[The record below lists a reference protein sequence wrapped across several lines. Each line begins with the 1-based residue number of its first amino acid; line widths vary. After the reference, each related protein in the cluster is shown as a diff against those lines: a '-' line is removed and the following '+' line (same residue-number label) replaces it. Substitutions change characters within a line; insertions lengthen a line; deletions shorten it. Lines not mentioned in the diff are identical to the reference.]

1 MDTKETPGEKKDAVV
16 KNDPKTLN
24 TPDPQEEME
33 GPVSSLVQG
42 AKENVEKKAES
53 KAEADQKKEENM

>member
-1 MDTKETPGEKKDAVV
+1 MDKKETPGEKKDAVV

-42 AKENVEKKAES
+42 AKENIEENNES
-53 KAEADQKKEENM
+53 KEEADQKKEENM

>member
-1 MDTKETPGEKKDAVV
+1 MDKKETPGEKKDAVV

-24 TPDPQEEME
+24 TSDPQEEME

-42 AKENVEKKAES
+42 AKESIEENNES
-53 KAEADQKKEENM
+53 KEEADQKREENM

>member
-1 MDTKETPGEKKDAVV
+1 MDKKETPGEKKDALV

-42 AKENVEKKAES
+42 AKEKIEENNES
-53 KAEADQKKEENM
+53 KEEADQKKEENM